1 MRLPPAFSDDA
12 SLQET
17 YSLFR
22 ANGLV
27 AIPMFAVMILLG
39 RWMDVVHAD
48 EGLQARFSVMIT
60 MTLSWIAM
68 MVGGSFLVE
77 ARRLQLWVRRRDDSG
92 FGTMVAINLALVF
105 TVVAINL
112 IVIGLAGIG
121 LSCWLAIEEGILL

>member
-12 SLQET
+12 SLQEA

>member
-1 MRLPPAFSDDA
+1 
-12 SLQET
+12 
-17 YSLFR
+17 
-22 ANGLV
+22 
-27 AIPMFAVMILLG
+27 MILLG